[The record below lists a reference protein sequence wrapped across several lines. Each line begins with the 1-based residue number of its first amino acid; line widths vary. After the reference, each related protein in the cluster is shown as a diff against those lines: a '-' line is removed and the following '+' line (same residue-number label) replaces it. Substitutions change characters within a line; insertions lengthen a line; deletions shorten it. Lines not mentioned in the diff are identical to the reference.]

1 MNVEFP
7 AASSLTK
14 ISSKE
19 NILFADFEFV
29 ILAAFSNKIEFYH
42 FVKMVQLVFETW
54 NNFRKSIILIS
65 HAY

>member
-42 FVKMVQLVFETW
+42 FVKMVRLVFKT
-54 NNFRKSIILIS
+54 
-65 HAY
+65 